1 MLEVITPYAPLISA
15 GSALISAVAVLI
27 STWFVIWTAYFRKTR
42 RDRIDELK
50 EEIQISASLEPGGE
64 IRPEDAHDIL
74 ASLEG
79 KFKKSEYKGLHR
91 CAFYELLNEG
101 KVRYRD
107 SDT

>member
-50 EEIQISASLEPGGE
+50 EEMQIIS
-64 IRPEDAHDIL
+64 I
-74 ASLEG
+74 
-79 KFKKSEYKGLHR
+79 F
-91 CAFYELLNEG
+91 
-101 KVRYRD
+101 
-107 SDT
+107 